1 MKIEQIS
8 KNSYRV
14 KKQIHGNRYSL
25 IFDHKPSEKEI
36 TLKLSDLYNQDGFNG
51 QKRGTLG
58 KAMREYISVKDNIL
72 SPSTIRG
79 YNQLMKMYPEWILD
93 TNLYDLTQS
102 TIQKAV
108 NEYAL
113 DHSPKSTMNYSSFLL
128 TVLKMYR
135 PEYRPVISLPKVK
148 QPETI
153 LPTEEQVLQII
164 KYFEGSE
171 YHVPIQL
178 ACLGL
183 RRSEICALTLSDLDG
198 NILRINKGAV
208 FDKNQNVVVKD
219 MPKTLASI
227 RQIYLPDALANEIR
241 EKGCI
246 YRYKPNAIN
255 NALHRA
261 QKALNIPLFRLHD
274 LRHFYVSYAHANG
287 MTDVDIMKAAGYG
300 SDRIMKRTY
309 RHSMDTENAEQKRI
323 ANSIFFNSK

>member
-14 KKQIHGNRYSL
+14 RKQYQGHRYTL
-25 IFDHKPSEKEI
+25 YFDHKPTDKEI
-36 TLKLSDLYNQDGFNG
+36 TLKLSDQYNSDSFSG
-51 QKRGTLG
+51 QKSGILRG
-58 KAMREYISVKDNIL
+58 AMLEYISAKDHIL

-79 YNQLMKMYPEWILD
+79 YVQLMDMYPEWILNK
-93 TNLYDLTQS
+93 NLYELNQID
-102 TIQKAV
+102 IQKAV
-108 NEYAL
+108 NEYATN
-113 DHSPKSTMNYSSFLL
+113 HSPKSTMNYSSFLL
-128 TVLKMYR
+128 TVLKMFR
-135 PEYRPVISLPKVK
+135 PDYRPVISLPKVK

-183 RRSEICALTLSDLDG
+183 RRSEICALTLSDLNG
-198 NILRINKGAV
+198 NTLTIDKGAV

-227 RQIYLPDALANEIR
+227 RQVYIPDALADEIR
-241 EKGCI
+241 QKGCI
-246 YRYKPNAIN
+246 YKYKPNAIN

-274 LRHFYVSYAHANG
+274 LRHFYVSYAHSKG

-309 RHSMDTENAEQKRI
+309 RHSMDIDNTEQKRI
-323 ANSIFFNSK
+323 ANGLFA